1 MSSFLSNLIIY
12 KTRLSFLFMCLILS
26 GEPTYA
32 EDLLDIFDLAAEK
45 DPQIRQARAEFNA
58 THTNVSQGRSQLLP
72 SVTLTANTSRQAQGP
87 AVSNGFIPAYSY
99 ADGFNSKGYGL
110 SISQN
115 LLNFEAWYSYQA
127 ILNADEA
134 AATTLARAEQQ
145 LIMRVTN
152 AYFDVLR
159 SRDNLNTFEAELEAS
174 ERILEQ
180 TQERFDVGLVPI
192 TDVYDS
198 QASFDL
204 ARVNLLVEEN
214 NLNQRYEALEA
225 ITGEEHNSIAI
236 LNEEFPI
243 ESLSS
248 VSMEEWVSTANRFNL
263 DILSARQTLASR
275 KYEADAASAAML
287 PTLDLSAGYNWNES
301 GGISFFNLSPG
312 ASADIVSENSNVT
325 MTLSIPIFQGG
336 LNRARERQ
344 ALYAVNASEEFL
356 LQTQRASTQDIRNN
370 YRNVESD
377 VLTIAARQ
385 QALLS
390 AQSQLEATE
399 AGIEAGTRNIVDLV
413 TAQRLLFQAMRD
425 LANARYNYVINTLN
439 LKQSTGLLSP
449 QDVIDLNAWLVE

>member
-1 MSSFLSNLIIY
+1 MSSFLSNLIIS
-12 KTRLSFLFMCLILS
+12 KTRLSFLCLSLLMSS
-26 GEPTYA
+26 GPSYA
-32 EDLLDIFDLAAEK
+32 EDLLDIFDLAAEN

-58 THTNVSQGRSQLLP
+58 THTNVAQGRSQLLP

-99 ADGFNSKGYGL
+99 ANGFNSKGYGL

-134 AATTLARAEQQ
+134 AATTLARSEQE
-145 LIMRVTN
+145 LIMRVAN

-159 SRDNLNTFEAELEAS
+159 SQDNLNTFEAELEAS
-174 ERILEQ
+174 ERILQQ

-198 QASFDL
+198 QASYDL

-225 ITGEEHNSIAI
+225 ITGEDHNSIA
-236 LNEEFPI
+236 LLSEEFPI
-243 ESLSS
+243 ESLSP

-275 KYEADAASAAML
+275 EYEADAARAAMF

-344 ALYAVNASEEFL
+344 AHYDVNASEEFL

-370 YRNVESD
+370 YRNVEND

-385 QALLS
+385 QAVLS

-399 AGIEAGTRNIVDLV
+399 AGLEAGTRNIVDVV

-425 LANARYNYVINTLN
+425 IANARYNYVINTLN